1 MSFGF
6 MGCRP
11 SQTWEPEARVIPD
24 PDDSNS
30 TITVRVAPEAPK
42 VGTIGQAGSDQYQV
56 VQAAEAITAFACC
69 FITGEGKIRELSTQ
83 DIDPEAFPLCIPQ
96 VALAEHEIGWGLVEG
111 TGKVLALVNA
121 AANAQL
127 YTTTN
132 QGGSAVPGALDDTAT
147 VGAIV
152 GIQLTAAAPAAF
164 PADHD
169 GGIACWVSRP
179 HVTLNESG

>member
-56 VQAAEAITAFACC
+56 VQAAEAITKYACC
-69 FITGEGKIRELSTQ
+69 FIGGDGKIRELATD
-83 DIDPEAFPLCIPQ
+83 DIDPQAYNLCVPQ
-96 VALAEHEIGWGLVEG
+96 IGLAEHEVGWGLIEG
-111 TGKVLALVNA
+111 TGKVLALVDC
-121 AANAQL
+121 AANAPL
-127 YTTTN
+127 YTTDNSGT
-132 QGGSAVPGALDDTAT
+132 PGALDDTAT
-147 VGAIV
+147 AGVVV
-152 GIQLTAAAPAAF
+152 GIQLTAAAPSSF

-179 HVTLNESG
+179 HIVLNEA